1 MALYSDVKQTI
12 IDNVNSLNGSNVVMS
27 QMTFSKPQP
36 TNGKWNGKDIS
47 QNTAIR
53 ITANAGA
60 TWTGTNVFLY
70 NRLDLNDLVTMI
82 GDRIKG
88 PQPDTT
94 AKLASAFNTVYGL
107 NFVPGDIV
115 DQPITY
121 ENEVAQVTLKA
132 APDSLGWIG
141 EWTFFLTKG
150 DDVLDDIVQKTSLDG
165 IVYPV
170 SEDTTVR
177 LGQALV
183 YGADFS
189 DSYDT
194 LKGIAVGAKLDDSLL
209 AIINGKQ
216 PYASVANPW
225 VIGDS
230 LAAGPAN
237 LTNATVAYNGPAKDR
252 QYANNER
259 YQYVIA
265 LTLDTTKTTNV
276 RGEMLLHYSKPL
288 DPSEIG

>member
-12 IDNVNSLNGSNVVMS
+12 IDNINTLNGSNVVMS
-27 QMTFSKPQP
+27 QMTFSKPQL
-36 TNGKWNGKDIS
+36 TNGKWNGKDVP
-47 QNTAIR
+47 QNSVLR
-53 ITANAGA
+53 ITANTGA

-70 NRLDLNDLVTMI
+70 NRLNLADLATMI
-82 GDRIKG
+82 GTRVKG
-88 PQPDTT
+88 PQPDTL

-115 DQPITY
+115 DGPISY
-121 ENEVAQVTLKA
+121 ENEVAEVTLKA
-132 APDSLGWIG
+132 APESLGWIG
-141 EWTFFLTKG
+141 EWTFHLTKG
-150 DDVLDDIVQKTSLDG
+150 DEVLDDIVQKTSLDG

-183 YGADFS
+183 YGADFT
-189 DSYDT
+189 DSYAT
-194 LKGIAVGAKLDDSLL
+194 LKGIAVGTKIDKTLLD
-209 AIINGKQ
+209 IINAKQ
-216 PYASVANPW
+216 PYNGTNNLW
-225 VIGDS
+225 VVNDTA
-230 LAAGPAN
+230 AAGPAN

-252 QYANNER
+252 QYANNDR
-259 YQYVIA
+259 FQYVIA
-265 LTLDTTKTTNV
+265 LTFDTTKTTNV